1 MDFGQAELNLLETL
15 WGLTP
20 ELILLLTGVL
30 ILGLDLA
37 RRKQASRSWLP
48 YLALGGTVL
57 AGIATL
63 SLWPL
68 AQQEPLTVLYVLRL
82 EPFALAVKVVAL
94 LALAIVILTSDDFI
108 RAQTREPAFFYALL
122 LFTTLAITFL
132 GASVNLVMIFLAFD
146 TVSLFSVLLAAFLRD
161 DAHSVEAGF
170 KYFLYGA
177 ALSAVML
184 YGMSWLYGI
193 FGTTDLVEIGANF
206 AQITPRTES
215 VFYPL
220 FMGPLIMILAG
231 LAFKVAAV
239 PFHQW
244 APDAY
249 EGAPVPVTAFFSIG
263 PKIAGFAL
271 LLRISAM
278 VFPVGAFYTIPGNW
292 QRLIVAL
299 AALTMTFGNLVG
311 LVQTNVKRLLAYSS
325 IAQAGYMLVGVA
337 ALAGQVAEPAQR
349 AITAVLLYLLAYGVT
364 NLGVFAVVIL
374 VGHRQGS
381 YEIGDFAG
389 LYRRAPF
396 AAFVL
401 ALGLI
406 SLAGIPPTAGFV
418 GKLWLFSAAIEANLL
433 WLAVVGVLNSVISLG
448 YYWKLIRAAYLLPGP
463 EDALP
468 LTGWFRTALILTC
481 ALILLLGV
489 VPGWVLPALESAG
502 RALWGG

>member
-1 MDFGQAELNLLETL
+1 MNFGQAELNLLETL
-15 WGLTP
+15 WALSP
-20 ELILLLTGVL
+20 ELILLLAGVL
-30 ILGLDLA
+30 VLGLDLA
-37 RRKQASRSWLP
+37 RRRHPQPWLP
-48 YLALGGTVL
+48 YIGLGATLL

-68 AQQEPLTVLYVLRL
+68 AEQEALSVLYVLRL
-82 EPFALAVKVVAL
+82 DTFALAVKAVAL
-94 LALAIVILTSDDFI
+94 VALAVVILTADDFI
-108 RAQTREPAFFYALL
+108 QDHSREPAFFYALL

-132 GASVNLVMIFLAFD
+132 GAAVNLIMIFLAFD
-146 TVSLFSVLLAAFLRD
+146 TVSLFSVLLAGFLRD
-161 DAHSVEAGF
+161 DKHSVEAAF

-184 YGMSWLYGI
+184 YGMSWIYGI
-193 FGTTDLVEIGANF
+193 FATTDLVEIGANF
-206 AQITPRTES
+206 ARIGMQTEAT
-215 VFYPL
+215 FYPL
-220 FMGPLIMILAG
+220 LMGPFIMILAG
-231 LAFKVAAV
+231 FAFKVAAV

-263 PKIAGFAL
+263 PKLAGFAL
-271 LLRISAM
+271 LLRVTALVIPDNM
-278 VFPVGAFYTIPGNW
+278 LLTIPGNW
-292 QRLIVAL
+292 QRLITAL
-299 AALTMTFGNLVG
+299 AAMTMTFGNLAA
-311 LVQTNVKRLLAYSS
+311 LPQTNVKRLLAYSS

-349 AITAVLLYLLAYGVT
+349 AITAVMLYLLAYGVT

-374 VGHRQGS
+374 VGHRVGS

-389 LYRRAPF
+389 LHKRAPL

-406 SLAGIPPTAGFV
+406 SLAGIPPTAGFI
-418 GKLWLFSAAIEANLL
+418 GKLWVFSAAIEANLL

-448 YYWKLIRAAYLLPGP
+448 YYWKLLRAAYLLPGTDEAIP
-463 EDALP
+463 SSA
-468 LTGWFRTALILTC
+468 WFRAALILTC

-489 VPGWVLPALESAG
+489 VPAWVLPALESAG

>member
-15 WGLTP
+15 WALSP
-20 ELILLLTGVL
+20 ELILLLAGAL
-30 ILGLDLA
+30 ILGLDVG
-37 RRKQASRSWLP
+37 RRNKPQPWLP
-48 YLALGGTVL
+48 YLTLGATVL
-57 AGIATL
+57 AGVAVI

-68 AQQEPLTVLYVLRL
+68 VQQETLSVLYVLRL
-82 EPFALAVKVVAL
+82 DTFALTVKALAL
-94 LALAIVILTSDDFI
+94 LAVFIVTLTADDFI
-108 RAQTREPAFFYALL
+108 RANSREPAFFYALL
-122 LFTTLAITFL
+122 LFTTLAISFL

-146 TVSLFSVLLAAFLRD
+146 SVSLFSVLLAGFLRD
-161 DAHSVEAGF
+161 DERSVEAAF

-184 YGMSWLYGI
+184 YGFSWVYGI
-193 FGTTDLVEIGANF
+193 FGTTDLVEIGSKF
-206 AQITPRTES
+206 IQIATRTET

-220 FMGPLIMILAG
+220 LMGPFIMILAG
-231 LAFKVAAV
+231 FAFKVAAA

-271 LLRISAM
+271 LLRVTALVIPDS
-278 VFPVGAFYTIPGNW
+278 PLYIIPGNW

-299 AALTMTFGNLVG
+299 AALTMTLGNLVA

-374 VGHRQGS
+374 VGYRQGS

-389 LYRRAPF
+389 LYRRSPF

-406 SLAGIPPTAGFV
+406 SLAGIPPTAGFI

-433 WLAVVGVLNSVISLG
+433 WLAVLGVLNSVISLG
-448 YYWKLIRAAYLLPGP
+448 YYWKLIRAAYLQSGP
-463 EDALP
+463 ETALP
-468 LTGWFRTALILTC
+468 LTGWFRAALILTC
-481 ALILLLGV
+481 VLILLLGV

-502 RALWGG
+502 LVLWGG